1 MTDDPTILAARM
13 CTPANG
19 WMPRFERYEALLRNL
34 GMSEE
39 QAERIITE
47 AYQEE
52 LRRVAA

>member
-19 WMPRFERYEALLRNL
+19 WLPRFERYQVLLETL
-34 GMSEE
+34 GMTEE

>member
-13 CTPANG
+13 CTLANG
-19 WMPRFERYEALLRNL
+19 WMPRFERYQVLLETL
-34 GMSEE
+34 GMTEE